1 MIKIGIAGYGK
12 IGQLRANILNER
24 DDVIITG
31 VFDPIKPKRLKS
43 GTFYESFDELL
54 NSDLDAIFI
63 CGYNTV
69 LAEYTAKSLNKG
81 LHVFCEKP
89 PAMKTEDLEKVF
101 DALKSSGKVLKYG
114 FNHRYHYSVMEAK
127 KIIDSGR
134 MGRLLWIRGVYG
146 KAGSIDYDKN
156 WRNYKKYSGGG
167 ILIDQGIHMLDLI
180 RYFSAEKF
188 NKITAI

>member
-127 KIIDSGR
+127 KLLILEEWEDYFGLGVFMEKLEVLIMIKIGEII
-134 MGRLLWIRGVYG
+134 
-146 KAGSIDYDKN
+146 KN
-156 WRNYKKYSGGG
+156 IQVEEY
-167 ILIDQGIHMLDLI
+167 
-180 RYFSAEKF
+180 
-188 NKITAI
+188 